1 LNETFSTGAVFRLVD
16 EFDGPLRRL
25 IGGLESAEKKA
36 VGLQGTLDKLGLGA
50 VVTKMES
57 QWEEISKISSAGVDK
72 VIKSMAR
79 LGPDTGAVFGEM
91 TKGAKASFGE
101 IGTFA
106 SGLSGEVVE
115 AMKGLKTG
123 AIAEMQGI
131 GAAAPEALGGVLT
144 ATVAMQSDVLAE
156 MRATATGAIEA
167 LRGIGAEAPELFQP
181 IASAATAAA
190 EEAIGSIGRINE
202 AIKASVA
209 EMQGLSTEAAAV
221 AARSSGA
228 AAAATGVVPVSG
240 SGLTPIVPRNPA
252 SPHNK
257 AHGGFHL
264 RPHHVAIPGGSLGAS
279 QGGDGMVPL
288 VSGILTGEIL
298 KDALGKAFDFRHW
311 ETQFEAAGFSQSEV
325 QKASKSAW
333 ANAAQNQNTSATE
346 NIGRLYEMIKVFPEF
361 NGKKPTLDEAITFL
375 PAFNNIMTGLQSV
388 KSEGIHSK
396 FSSGKQV
403 FELAKGLEETG
414 VTQRGTNEEREKNTK
429 AMMSELFK
437 TMLSERGVTDGSS
450 FYAMTNNSGGAAQ
463 NWDMRMATV
472 VAPIL
477 GSVMKHSKLGNA
489 DYMANRSYAAGIITS
504 KSVANLVKYGLVD
517 QDLASGKVWQD
528 SKSQWH
534 LDPNSQFAEGM
545 SENIWDWSGGVLDKL
560 KAHGVDTHNQK
571 AVNQVI
577 NGIGSNK
584 STTMMMRGLL
594 EPATR
599 MQIVKDMALRD
610 AVPDNAVDIL
620 QNKDPVLKLD
630 ALHKKTEDFLTAL
643 GTGLVDP
650 AIAGLTGLTAGINAF
665 AQAME
670 AHPDLTK
677 VGAMGA
683 GVAALGLTGY
693 GAARMLGFGGGGAAL
708 SGAATA
714 LDASALALKEAAA
727 ALSGRALPGGGGAG
741 PGGTS
746 PGYTNLLPRAALTM
760 FQLYELG
767 KDMPDVLKKAE
778 TDNAPVDPALKRE
791 GAMGD
796 AIRHYWKDH
805 NPFDMGAHAAEG
817 ATIPGLNPSGITGQA
832 SAAIAGRLGVPA
844 GIDMSGAIER
854 ATAGLGL
861 LQKQEELNVWQFG
874 QLTTSTGI
882 VQTSFDGLNTRATGI
897 TGALASFSAALDA
910 ATAKVYGLFGGGS
923 GAGAGDVGI
932 GSGFT
937 QAAYT
942 TWDSTGGGSGSSG
955 IHGSGH
961 GASNAYVGGTGGDS
975 ARSMPSIRY
984 GKPYSGSSG
993 SLVDG
998 PVSRFSAGGSFA
1010 QKSPEI
1016 MSRLMGDFSLDA
1028 PMAAKIMG
1036 NLGHESMG
1044 FKAFNEVGGGGG
1056 IGWAQWT
1063 GSRNHGFRD
1072 WSAANHLDPH
1082 SDEANYGFLK
1092 HELAGRYAGSVA
1104 GLKAGGSL
1112 EGFERSFEGAG
1123 VKAYGSRHAYER
1135 AALDAYSHRGATVSA
1150 GRPAATVSAPPPRKV
1165 SPGVPA
1171 GGAMTTAMNMPPVE
1185 VHLTHLLDGKVLT
1198 KTVTK
1203 HQAMAMRHPGNMG
1216 GPDPHSHYVSP
1227 GTPVTDAA

>member
-1 LNETFSTGAVFRLVD
+1 MNETFSTGAVFRLVD

-25 IGGLESAEKKA
+25 IGGLESAQKKA
-36 VGLQGTLDKLGLGA
+36 LGLQGTLDKIGLGA
-50 VVTKMES
+50 VVTKATGELDRLS
-57 QWEEISKISSAGVDK
+57 VATSATADK
-72 VIKSMAR
+72 AI
-79 LGPDTGAVFGEM
+79 
-91 TKGAKASFGE
+91 ASFGRME
-101 IGTFA
+101 KGALGSFDAIKLA
-106 SGLSGEVVE
+106 SGGVF
-115 AMKGLKTG
+115 GQ
-123 AIAEMQGI
+123 IDAESK
-131 GAAAPEALGGVLT
+131 GAAEAALGSMASLSKGSVAEFDAVKLAASGAFGQLDADAKTAVSSALTVLGDLSKG
-144 ATVAMQSDVLAE
+144 ATTEFDAVKA
-156 MRATATGAIEA
+156 
-167 LRGIGAEAPELFQP
+167 
-181 IASAATAAA
+181 ASAGLWTGLSEGASASVDAAL
-190 EEAIGSIGRINE
+190 GSIGRLDAALE
-202 AIKASVA
+202 AATLRMKGMAD
-209 EMQGLSTEAAAV
+209 EAAAASV
-221 AARSSGA
+221 RAA
-228 AAAATGVVPVSG
+228 GVVPVSG
-240 SGLTPIVPRNPA
+240 VGQSVARAPSTAAPNQ
-252 SPHNK
+252 HN
-257 AHGGFHL
+257 ATHGGFHF
-264 RPHHVAIPGGSLGAS
+264 RPHHVAIPGGSFGAS
-279 QGGDGMVPL
+279 QGGDGMAPL
-288 VSGILTGEIL
+288 VGGILTGEIL

-361 NGKKPTLDEAITFL
+361 DDKKPTLDEAITFL

-545 SENIWDWSGGVLDKL
+545 SENVWDWSGGVLDKL

-610 AVPDNAVDIL
+610 AVPDNAVETL

-650 AIAGLTGLTAGINAF
+650 AIAGLTGLTAGINSL
-665 AQAME
+665 AQTMQ
-670 AHPDLTK
+670 AHPELTRI
-677 VGAMGA
+677 GAMGA

-727 ALSGRALPGGGGAG
+727 ALSGRALPGVGAG

-746 PGYTNLLPRAALTM
+746 PGYTNVLPRAAGML

-767 KDMPDVLKKAE
+767 QGMPDALKKAE
-778 TDNAPVDPALKRE
+778 TDNAPVDQDLRRE
-791 GAMGD
+791 IEMGD
-796 AIRHYWKDH
+796 AVRGWFSRFGSTLKDAIM
-805 NPFDMGAHAAEG
+805 PSAHAEANDNRPLAG
-817 ATIPGLNPSGITGQA
+817 TGVQGILEDRLTRSRA
-832 SAAIAGRLGVPA
+832 SDTLELLQ
-844 GIDMSGAIER
+844 ER
-854 ATAGLGL
+854 ARA
-861 LQKQEELNVWQFG
+861 NVWQFG
-874 QLTTSTGI
+874 QLNDTTGI
-882 VQTSFDGLNTRATGI
+882 VKASFDGLNTRATGI

-910 ATAKVYGLFGGGS
+910 ATAKVYGLFGGG
-923 GAGAGDVGI
+923 AGAGDVGS

-937 QAAYT
+937 NAAYT
-942 TWDSTGGGSGSSG
+942 TWDSTGGGSGR
-955 IHGSGH
+955 
-961 GASNAYVGGTGGDS
+961 ALPN
-975 ARSMPSIRY
+975 MRY
-984 GKPYSGSSG
+984 GVTGHSHGGGSSG
-993 SLVDG
+993 G
-998 PVSRFSAGGSFA
+998 TTGMAPF
-1010 QKSPEI
+1010 
-1016 MSRLMGDFSLDA
+1016 MGDAGKPFAGSHADFLASIMPGAIEASKRTGID
-1028 PMAAKIMG
+1028 PRIIAAQAA
-1036 NLGHESMG
+1036 HESAWGKHAPGNNFFGIKGPGQMLG
-1044 FKAFNEVGGGGG
+1044 THEEVGGHNVSVMASFRKYPSMAEGVAGYADFINHNRRYEPFKKAEG
-1056 IGWAQWT
+1056 LESQLRELGRSGYATDSHYAEKIGAI
-1063 GSRNHGFRD
+1063 
-1072 WSAANHLDPH
+1072 
-1082 SDEANYGFLK
+1082 
-1092 HELAGRYAGSVA
+1092 AGRIQVPRNIA
-1104 GLKAGGSL
+1104 
-1112 EGFERSFEGAG
+1112 
-1123 VKAYGSRHAYER
+1123 
-1135 AALDAYSHRGATVSA
+1135 A

-1171 GGAMTTAMNMPPVE
+1171 GGNMTTAMNRAVPV
-1185 VHLTHLLDGKVLT
+1185 HTHLHLDGKELASSVSHHM
-1198 KTVTK
+1198 V
-1203 HQAMAMRHPGNMG
+1203 AGMEHPNAVG
-1216 GPDPHSHYVSP
+1216 GPDTYGSWQGPA
-1227 GTPVTDAA
+1227 TPLNDAA

>member
-1 LNETFSTGAVFRLVD
+1 LSEVFATGAVFRLVD

-72 VIKSMAR
+72 VIKSMGR

-123 AIAEMQGI
+123 AVAEMQGI

-144 ATVAMQSDVLAE
+144 AAVAMQSDVLAE
-156 MRATATGAIEA
+156 MRATATGSIEA

-209 EMQGLSTEAAAV
+209 EMRGLNTEAAAV

-240 SGLTPIVPRNPA
+240 VGQAVATGGGA
-252 SPHNK
+252 SLRTRTMA
-257 AHGGFHL
+257 AHDQNNAAHSGFHF
-264 RPHHVAIPGGSLGAS
+264 RPHGMAIPGAHLGMS
-279 QGGDGMVPL
+279 QGGDGMAPL
-288 VSGILTGEIL
+288 VGGLVIGEFLKKGIEAG
-298 KDALGKAFDFRHW
+298 FDFEHW
-311 ETQFEAAGFSQSEV
+311 ASGMKGAGFSDAQVGEAK
-325 QKASKSAW
+325 QAAW
-333 ANAAQNQNTSATE
+333 ANAGANPNASATDSLK
-346 NIGRLYEMIKVFPEF
+346 NILELNKATGDLAESIRLLPVFSTAEM
-361 NGKKPTLDEAITFL
+361 G
-375 PAFNNIMTGLQSV
+375 MQSV
-388 KSEGIHSK
+388 KAEGLHSK
-396 FSSGKQV
+396 FNGGTQILN
-403 FELAKGLEETG
+403 LARGLEELG
-414 VTQRGTNEEREKNTK
+414 VTQRGKTPEEREANVKHYTQEMLRTMI
-429 AMMSELFK
+429 ASRGLF
-437 TMLSERGVTDGSS
+437 DGNAL
-450 FYAMTNNSGGAAQ
+450 FAMTNNSGGAAQ
-463 NWDMRMATV
+463 NFDERMATV
-472 VAPIL
+472 VAPII
-477 GSVMKHSKLGNA
+477 GDIMKHGKLGNA
-489 DYMANRSYAAGIITS
+489 DYMLNRSYAQGVVTS
-504 KSVANLVKYGLVD
+504 KAVGNLVSAGVVD
-517 QDLASGKVWQD
+517 DDLKSGKVWQD
-528 SKSQWH
+528 KKQQWH
-534 LDPNSQFAEGM
+534 LEPNSKFAEGLP
-545 SENIWDWSGGVLDKL
+545 ENAWEWSKGILAKL
-560 KAHGVDTHNQK
+560 QAHGVDTSSQK
-571 AVNQVI
+571 AMNEFVNGV
-577 NGIGSNK
+577 GSNK
-584 STTMMMRGLL
+584 STTGFMRALL
-594 EPATR
+594 EPGTR
-599 MQIVKDMALRD
+599 SQIQKEMDLRD
-610 AVPDNAVDIL
+610 KVPADAAGIL
-620 QNKDPVLKLD
+620 QNTDPVLKMD
-630 ALHKKTEDFLTAL
+630 ALHKKWEDLLTAL
-643 GTGLVDP
+643 GGPLVDP
-650 AIAGLTGLTAGINAF
+650 AIAVLTKMTSVINAF

-683 GVAALGLTGY
+683 GVAAIGLTGY

-727 ALSGRALPGGGGAG
+727 ALGAGRGLPGAGGF
-741 PGGTS
+741 GGQAAS
-746 PGYTNLLPRAALTM
+746 SSGYANLIPRMVFPALVLVEAAANM
-760 FQLYELG
+760 PAELDKAS
-767 KDMPDVLKKAE
+767 KDG
-778 TDNAPVDPALKRE
+778 APVDPSLARDA
-791 GAMGD
+791 AMGD

-805 NPFDMGAHAAEG
+805 NPFDMGAHAAEV

-832 SAAIAGRLGVPA
+832 STAIAGRLGMPA

-854 ATAGLGL
+854 ATGSLGL

-874 QLTTSTGI
+874 QLTDTTGI
-882 VQTSFDGLNTRATGI
+882 VKASFDGLNTRATGI
-897 TGALASFSAALDA
+897 TGALASFSSALDA
-910 ATAKVYGLFGGGS
+910 ATAKVYGLFGGG
-923 GAGAGDVGI
+923 AGAGDVSG

-937 QAAYT
+937 NAAYT
-942 TWDSTGGGSGSSG
+942 TWDSTGGGSGG
-955 IHGSGH
+955 GSGS
-961 GASNAYVGGTGGDS
+961 G
-975 ARSMPSIRY
+975 RPMPSIRY
-984 GKPYSGSSG
+984 GRPHSGDGG

-998 PVSRFSAGGSFA
+998 PVGRFSAGGSFA

-1016 MSRLMGDFSLDA
+1016 MSRLMKDFGLDA

-1123 VKAYGSRHAYER
+1123 VKNYGSRHAYER

-1165 SPGVPA
+1165 SPGAPA
-1171 GGAMTTAMNMPPVE
+1171 GGAMTMAMNDTRPQQ
-1185 VHLTHLLDGKVLT
+1185 HHIYLDGKKIAQV
-1198 KTVTK
+1198 VTK
-1203 HQAMAMRHPGNMG
+1203 HQASAMRFPNSMG
-1216 GPDPHSHYVSP
+1216 GPDPHGHYTSP
-1227 GTPVTDAA
+1227 GTPLSDVA